1 MKNKHEI
8 GVGLLMVAA
17 VGLLAWMSL
26 KVGAFT
32 NMGEAIQVQAV
43 FDDAAGL
50 QDGAAVSVAGVEVG
64 TVSGLTVD
72 FDKAVV
78 GLRIQPD
85 AGIRSD
91 VQVHIRARSVLGE
104 KYLELVPLSRDAALI
119 QDGALITDTHG
130 QVEID
135 QLVTALGPLVKQVNG
150 LDTEK
155 FQALIEPFAQAIE
168 EDPERPKRMLNDLE
182 VTLHNAR
189 LASEALP
196 ALMDESRRTLAQVR
210 GASQDASD
218 TLEKADALLVTV
230 GPVLTDIQVGAERVP
245 ALTEELELTLSE
257 ARVLLASLQNSTES
271 LEIVLKN
278 FEEIDQAE
286 IERLMREEGVKVR
299 LIERKGD

>member
-17 VGLLAWMSL
+17 VALLAWMSL
-26 KVGAFT
+26 KVGAFA
-32 NMGEAIQVQAV
+32 NLGDAIEVQAV

-64 TVSGLTVD
+64 TVSGLSVD

-78 GLRIQPD
+78 GLRIEPD

-104 KYLELVPLSRDAALI
+104 KYLELVPVSRDAPLLES
-119 QDGALITDTHG
+119 GAVLTDTRG
-130 QVEID
+130 QMEID
-135 QLVTALGPLVKQVNG
+135 QLVTALGPLV
-150 LDTEK
+150 EK
-155 FQALIEPFAQAIE
+155 ANALNTDEFKALIEPFAQALE
-168 EDPERPKRMLNDLE
+168 EDPERPKRMLQDLE

-189 LASEALP
+189 LASEELP
-196 ALMDESRRTLAQVR
+196 ALMDESRRTLTQVR
-210 GASQDASD
+210 GVSQDASE
-218 TLEKADALLVTV
+218 TLEKADALFVKV
-230 GPVLTDIQVGAERVP
+230 DPILTDIQVGSEKVP
-245 ALTEELELTLSE
+245 ALTEEVELTLSE
-257 ARVLLASLQNSTES
+257 ARALLASLSSSTES

-299 LIERKGD
+299 LVERKGD

>member
-32 NMGEAIQVQAV
+32 NLGEAIQVQAV

-50 QDGAAVSVAGVEVG
+50 QEGAAVSVAGVEVG
-64 TVSGLTVD
+64 TVSDLSVD

-78 GLRIQPD
+78 GLRIQPN

-104 KYLELVPLSRDAALI
+104 KYLELMPISRDAPLLTN
-119 QDGALITDTHG
+119 GAIITDTRG

-135 QLVTALGPLVKQVNG
+135 QLVTSLGPLI
-150 LDTEK
+150 EK
-155 FQALIEPFAQAIE
+155 ATALNTQEIQALVEPFAQALE
-168 EDPERPKRMLNDLE
+168 DDPERPQRMLQDLE

-189 LASEALP
+189 LASEQLP
-196 ALMDESRRTLAQVR
+196 ALMDESRRTLTQVR
-210 GASQDASD
+210 GVSQVASD
-218 TLEKADALLVTV
+218 TLAKADALLVEV
-230 GPVLTDIQVGAERVP
+230 NPIVTDIQSGAERVP
-245 ALTEELELTLSE
+245 ALTEEIELTLSQ
-257 ARVLLASLQNSTES
+257 ARVLLASLSSSTES

-278 FEEIDQAE
+278 FEQIDQAE

>member
-26 KVGAFT
+26 KVGAFA
-32 NMGEAIQVQAV
+32 NLGDAIEVQAV

-64 TVSGLTVD
+64 TVSGLSVD
-72 FDKAVV
+72 FDKALV
-78 GLRIQPD
+78 GLRIEPD

-104 KYLELVPLSRDAALI
+104 KYIELVPISRDAPLLEN
-119 QDGALITDTHG
+119 GAVLTDTRG
-130 QVEID
+130 QMEID
-135 QLVTALGPLVKQVNG
+135 QLVTALGPLVEQANSFS
-150 LDTEK
+150 TEEI
-155 FQALIEPFAQAIE
+155 QALIAPFAEALE
-168 EDPERPKRMLNDLE
+168 EDPERPKRMLADLE

-189 LASEALP
+189 LASEELP
-196 ALMDESRRTLAQVR
+196 ALMDESRRTLTQVR
-210 GASQDASD
+210 GVSQDASD
-218 TLEKADALLVTV
+218 TLEKADALLVKV
-230 GPVLTDIQVGAERVP
+230 DPILTDIQAGSEKVP
-245 ALTEELELTLSE
+245 ELTEEIELTLSE
-257 ARVLLASLQNSTES
+257 ARVLLASLSNSTES

-278 FEEIDQAE
+278 FEQIDQAE

-299 LIERKGD
+299 LVERKGD